1 MSLVGL
7 HACNNNIILWPPFL
21 GKRPG
26 SCVVEL
32 QLGCM
37 ARRRARLGYGGI
49 DNWIILYPDLIVK
62 W

>member
-1 MSLVGL
+1 
-7 HACNNNIILWPPFL
+7 
-21 GKRPG
+21 
-26 SCVVEL
+26 VEL